1 LRANACPA
9 RVFYFVVCCCHGR
22 RVNCALQ
29 EGGIQSS
36 IDHHVT
42 VTPQRNIMKRF
53 FVLALAACIALV
65 VCACERTEFEKKSER
80 DADAR
85 RELNNKPKGSSF

>member
-1 LRANACPA
+1 
-9 RVFYFVVCCCHGR
+9 
-22 RVNCALQ
+22 
-29 EGGIQSS
+29 
-36 IDHHVT
+36 
-42 VTPQRNIMKRF
+42 MKRF

-85 RELNNKPKGSSF
+85 RELNTKPKGSSY